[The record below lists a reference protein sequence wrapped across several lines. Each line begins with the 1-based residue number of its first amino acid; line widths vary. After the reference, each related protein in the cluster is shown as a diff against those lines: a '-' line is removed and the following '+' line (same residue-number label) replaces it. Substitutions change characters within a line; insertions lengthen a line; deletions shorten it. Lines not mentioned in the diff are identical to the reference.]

1 MIIMTQQSN
10 YPNDVIR
17 KELRDLWH
25 ALQIALEQGKNQIR
39 FPCVDPSVP
48 KR

>member
-1 MIIMTQQSN
+1 MTQQSN
-10 YPNDVIR
+10 YPKDVIL
-17 KELRDLWH
+17 KQLRDVTH
-25 ALQIALEQGKNQIR
+25 ALQVGLEQGKNQIR